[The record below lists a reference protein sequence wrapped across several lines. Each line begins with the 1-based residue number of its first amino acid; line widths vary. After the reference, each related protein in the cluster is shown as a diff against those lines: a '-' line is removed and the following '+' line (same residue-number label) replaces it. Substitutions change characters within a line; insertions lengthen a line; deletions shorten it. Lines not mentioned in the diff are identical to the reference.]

1 MGLLDSILGSAL
13 GGSEGQGGARDP
25 KVALLIGLVTMLMS
39 RQGGAAQGGGDG
51 GGLLGSLGSILGGA
65 GAGAG
70 AGGGAASGGLG
81 GVLGDLLGGAAGGA
95 GQAPGVEAGSLGGL
109 GGLFQMLQ
117 NAGLGDAL
125 NSWIGGGPNQAVSA
139 ADISRAF
146 GDGQLQQLAD
156 SAGVSQGEAA
166 EHLSSLLPEL
176 VNKLTPDGQAPQGDL
191 DIGSVLARFS

>member
-1 MGLLDSILGSAL
+1 
-13 GGSEGQGGARDP
+13 
-25 KVALLIGLVTMLMS
+25 
-39 RQGGAAQGGGDG
+39 
-51 GGLLGSLGSILGGA
+51 
-65 GAGAG
+65 
-70 AGGGAASGGLG
+70 
-81 GVLGDLLGGAAGGA
+81 GGA
-95 GQAPGVEAGSLGGL
+95 GQAAPGVEAGSLGGL

-125 NSWIGGGPNQAVSA
+125 NSWIGGGPNQSVSA
-139 ADISRAF
+139 ADISRVF

-156 SAGVSQGEAA
+156 SAGVSQSEAA

>member
-65 GAGAG
+65 GQA
-70 AGGGAASGGLG
+70 
-81 GVLGDLLGGAAGGA
+81 
-95 GQAPGVEAGSLGGL
+95 APGVEAGSLGGL

-125 NSWIGGGPNQAVSA
+125 NSWIGGGPNQSVSA
-139 ADISRAF
+139 ADISRVF

-191 DIGSVLARFS
+191 DIGSLLARFS

>member
-65 GAGAG
+65 G
-70 AGGGAASGGLG
+70 
-81 GVLGDLLGGAAGGA
+81 
-95 GQAPGVEAGSLGGL
+95 SLGGL

-125 NSWIGGGPNQAVSA
+125 NSWIGGGPNQSVSA
-139 ADISRAF
+139 ADISRVF

-191 DIGSVLARFS
+191 DIGSLLARFS

>member
-51 GGLLGSLGSILGGA
+51 GGLLGSLGSILGR
-65 GAGAG
+65 
-70 AGGGAASGGLG
+70 
-81 GVLGDLLGGAAGGA
+81 
-95 GQAPGVEAGSLGGL
+95 LGGL

-125 NSWIGGGPNQAVSA
+125 NSWIGGGPNQSVSA
-139 ADISRAF
+139 ADISRVF

-191 DIGSVLARFS
+191 DIGSLLARFS

>member
-13 GGSEGQGGARDP
+13 GGSEATGRCSRSESGPVDRAGDHADVAPGRCGTGRWRWRWSARFAGQHPG
-25 KVALLIGLVTMLMS
+25 
-39 RQGGAAQGGGDG
+39 
-51 GGLLGSLGSILGGA
+51 
-65 GAGAG
+65 G

-95 GQAPGVEAGSLGGL
+95 GQAAPGVEAGSLGGL

-125 NSWIGGGPNQAVSA
+125 NSWIGGGPNQSVSA
-139 ADISRAF
+139 ADISRVF

-191 DIGSVLARFS
+191 DIGLLLARFS

>member
-65 GAGAG
+65 G
-70 AGGGAASGGLG
+70 GGAASGGLG

-95 GQAPGVEAGSLGGL
+95 GQAAPGVEAGS
-109 GGLFQMLQ
+109 
-117 NAGLGDAL
+117 
-125 NSWIGGGPNQAVSA
+125 W
-139 ADISRAF
+139 
-146 GDGQLQQLAD
+146 AD
-156 SAGVSQGEAA
+156 SADCSRC
-166 EHLSSLLPEL
+166 SR
-176 VNKLTPDGQAPQGDL
+176 TQAWAMP
-191 DIGSVLARFS
+191 

>member
-1 MGLLDSILGSAL
+1 MAVVCSV
-13 GGSEGQGGARDP
+13 RW
-25 KVALLIGLVTMLMS
+25 
-39 RQGGAAQGGGDG
+39 
-51 GGLLGSLGSILGGA
+51 
-65 GAGAG
+65 
-70 AGGGAASGGLG
+70 AASL
-81 GVLGDLLGGAAGGA
+81 VVPAAGWVA
-95 GQAPGVEAGSLGGL
+95 SSAICSVAPRAVPGVEAGSLGGL

-125 NSWIGGGPNQAVSA
+125 NSWIGGGPNQSVSA
-139 ADISRAF
+139 ADISRVF

-191 DIGSVLARFS
+191 DIGSLLARFS

>member
-1 MGLLDSILGSAL
+1 
-13 GGSEGQGGARDP
+13 
-25 KVALLIGLVTMLMS
+25 
-39 RQGGAAQGGGDG
+39 
-51 GGLLGSLGSILGGA
+51 
-65 GAGAG
+65 

-95 GQAPGVEAGSLGGL
+95 GQAAPGVEAGSLGGL

-125 NSWIGGGPNQAVSA
+125 NSWIGGGPNQSVSA
-139 ADISRAF
+139 ADISRVF

-191 DIGSVLARFS
+191 DIGSLLARFS

>member
-65 GAGAG
+65 GAG
-70 AGGGAASGGLG
+70 GGAASGGLG
-81 GVLGDLLGGAAGGA
+81 GVRGDLLGGAAGSA

>member
-70 AGGGAASGGLG
+70 GGAASGGLG

-95 GQAPGVEAGSLGGL
+95 GQAAPGVEAGSLGGL

-125 NSWIGGGPNQAVSA
+125 NSWIGGGPNQSVSA
-139 ADISRAF
+139 ADISRVF
-146 GDGQLQQLAD
+146 GGGQLQQLAD

>member
-1 MGLLDSILGSAL
+1 MAVVCSV
-13 GGSEGQGGARDP
+13 RW
-25 KVALLIGLVTMLMS
+25 
-39 RQGGAAQGGGDG
+39 
-51 GGLLGSLGSILGGA
+51 
-65 GAGAG
+65 
-70 AGGGAASGGLG
+70 AASL
-81 GVLGDLLGGAAGGA
+81 VVPAAGPRAA
-95 GQAPGVEAGSLGGL
+95 GWVASSAICSVAPRAAPGVEAGSLGGL

-125 NSWIGGGPNQAVSA
+125 NSWIGGGPNQSVSA
-139 ADISRAF
+139 ADISRVF

-191 DIGSVLARFS
+191 DIGSLLARFS

>member
-65 GAGAG
+65 G
-70 AGGGAASGGLG
+70 GGAASGGLG

-95 GQAPGVEAGSLGGL
+95 GQAAPGVEAGSLGGL

-117 NAGLGDAL
+117 NAGLGDAP
-125 NSWIGGGPNQAVSA
+125 NSWIGGGPNQSVSA
-139 ADISRAF
+139 ADISRP
-146 GDGQLQQLAD
+146 
-156 SAGVSQGEAA
+156 SATVNCSNWRTP
-166 EHLSSLLPEL
+166 PE
-176 VNKLTPDGQAPQGDL
+176 
-191 DIGSVLARFS
+191 SARARRPNT

>member
-1 MGLLDSILGSAL
+1 MAVVCSV
-13 GGSEGQGGARDP
+13 RW
-25 KVALLIGLVTMLMS
+25 
-39 RQGGAAQGGGDG
+39 
-51 GGLLGSLGSILGGA
+51 
-65 GAGAG
+65 
-70 AGGGAASGGLG
+70 AASLVAPAVGLR
-81 GVLGDLLGGAAGGA
+81 AAGWVVSSA
-95 GQAPGVEAGSLGGL
+95 ICSVAPRAAPGVEAGSLGGL

-125 NSWIGGGPNQAVSA
+125 NSWIGGGPNQSVSA
-139 ADISRAF
+139 ADISRVF

-191 DIGSVLARFS
+191 DIGSLLARFS

>member
-1 MGLLDSILGSAL
+1 
-13 GGSEGQGGARDP
+13 
-25 KVALLIGLVTMLMS
+25 
-39 RQGGAAQGGGDG
+39 
-51 GGLLGSLGSILGGA
+51 
-65 GAGAG
+65 
-70 AGGGAASGGLG
+70 
-81 GVLGDLLGGAAGGA
+81 GGA
-95 GQAPGVEAGSLGGL
+95 GQAAPGVEAGSLGGLGGL

-125 NSWIGGGPNQAVSA
+125 NSWIGAGPNQSVSA

-191 DIGSVLARFS
+191 DIGSLLARFS